1 MTQVKNRDWVK
12 ISYTGRLDS
21 GEVVDSTEEMEE
33 PLQFQV
39 GEGQV
44 IEGFESAVLG
54 MAPGEVKTFRL
65 EPDNAYGYRDEE
77 ARIDF
82 PKEQL
87 PEEFQDVE
95 TGRVV
100 TMVNDKG
107 DQMPG
112 QIVEV
117 NPDAVTI
124 DLNHP
129 LAGHSINFEVELL
142 DVAEPTAE

>member
-1 MTQVKNRDWVK
+1 MAQVKNKDWVK
-12 ISYTGRLDS
+12 VSYNGRLDS
-21 GEVVDSTEEMEE
+21 GELVDSTVNNEE

-44 IEGFESAVLG
+44 IEGFENAVLG

-65 EPDNAYGYRDEE
+65 EPDAAYGHRDEE
-77 ARIDF
+77 ARLTF

-95 TGRVV
+95 AGRVV

-107 DQMPG
+107 DQLPG

-117 NPDAVTI
+117 QPDSVTI

-129 LAGHSINFEVELL
+129 LAGHPINFEVELL
-142 DVAEPTAE
+142 EVTEPSPE